1 MLLWT
6 LGCMYLFK
14 LAFWVVFFFL
24 SIPKSGIAGSYGS
37 SIFSFLRNLHF
48 SSWLHQFTFP
58 PTVYEGS
65 LFFISSSTFVT
76 CGLGDCFDFFW
87 VIPILTGVK
96 WYLIVVLV
104 CISLMTSDVEHI
116 FICLLATCISS
127 LEKCSSAHYLT
138 GFFVVSAVFWCW
150 VIWVVHICWILS
162 PYWSYHLQ
170 VFSPIQQV
178 VLLFY
183 WWFPLL
189 GKSF

>member
-1 MLLWT
+1 M
-6 LGCMYLFK
+6 
-14 LAFWVVFFFL
+14 
-24 SIPKSGIAGSYGS
+24 IS
-37 SIFSFLRNLHF
+37 SSFSFLKNLHF
-48 SSWLHQFTFP
+48 STVGCTSLHSHQQCMRVPFSSYPHQHLLLVGWL
-58 PTVYEGS
+58 VV
-65 LFFISSSTFVT
+65 LFF
-76 CGLGDCFDFFW
+76 G

-116 FICLLATCISS
+116 FICLLAICISS
-127 LEKCSSAHYLT
+127 LEKCSSAHFLI
-138 GFFVVSAVFWCW
+138 GFFIVSVVFWCW
-150 VIWVVHICWILS
+150 VIWVVHICWIF
-162 PYWSYHLQ
+162 YWSYHLQ

>member
-1 MLLWT
+1 VELQGHMVA
-6 LGCMYLFK
+6 LF
-14 LAFWVVFFFL
+14 LAFWETF
-24 SIPKSGIAGSYGS
+24 
-37 SIFSFLRNLHF
+37 IFPVGCTNLHSHQQCMRVPF
-48 SSWLHQFTFP
+48 SSYPHQHLLL
-58 PTVYEGS
+58 VGWVIV
-65 LFFISSSTFVT
+65 LI
-76 CGLGDCFDFFW
+76 FW

-104 CISLMTSDVEHI
+104 CISLMTGDVERI
-116 FICLLATCISS
+116 FICLLAICISS
-127 LEKCSSAHYLT
+127 LEKCSSAHYLI